1 MTNDMLFGG
10 LMILA
15 VVAGIVIA
23 MTSSRPSGH
32 GNFDTDRHSRRDL
45 KDRHPRR

>member
-1 MTNDMLFGG
+1 MTNDMLLGG

-23 MTSSRPSGH
+23 MTSSRPSGD
-32 GNFDTDRHSRRDL
+32 GRFDDDIGSREDRKIRHSKR
-45 KDRHPRR
+45 